1 MRLVTLNTWK
11 GEGSYR
17 QRLSSMAHG
26 LASLAPDAV
35 LLQEALVTADG
46 QADTAEHLAH
56 RLGMQHVAAPARR
69 KPRLFEG
76 QLRMS
81 SSGLALLVRTAPV
94 ASQVVVLPTAAA
106 DGERIAQI
114 VAIEV
119 AGQRLWL
126 ANLHLTHLPGADALR
141 HDQLMTCLIA
151 LRHCAGDEAA
161 VVGGDL
167 NSASDSA
174 ALAAALRQPW
184 NFSNPF
190 SGQRKTTH
198 RDANGRDLDLDH
210 LLLSPGWPADAVRSA
225 FVALDPREAGATVA
239 ASDHAAVVVDLA
251 WPWSRT

>member
-11 GEGSYR
+11 GEGHYR

-35 LLQEALVTADG
+35 LLQEALITEDG
-46 QADTAEHLAH
+46 QADTAEHLAQ
-56 RLGMQHVAAPARR
+56 RLGMRKVAAPARR
-69 KPRLFEG
+69 KQRLVEG
-76 QLRMS
+76 QQRMS
-81 SSGLALLVRTAPV
+81 TSGLALLVRSAPF

-114 VAIEV
+114 VGIEV

-141 HDQLMTCLIA
+141 HDQLMTCLRA
-151 LRHCAGDEAA
+151 LRHCAGEQAA
-161 VVGGDL
+161 VVGGDM
-167 NSASDSA
+167 NSAPGST

-184 NFSNPF
+184 HFRNPF
-190 SGQRKTTH
+190 GGQHKTTH
-198 RDANGRDLDLDH
+198 RDKHGSDLDLDH

-225 FVALDPREAGATVA
+225 CVALDPRAGGTS

-251 WPWSRT
+251 WPWPQA